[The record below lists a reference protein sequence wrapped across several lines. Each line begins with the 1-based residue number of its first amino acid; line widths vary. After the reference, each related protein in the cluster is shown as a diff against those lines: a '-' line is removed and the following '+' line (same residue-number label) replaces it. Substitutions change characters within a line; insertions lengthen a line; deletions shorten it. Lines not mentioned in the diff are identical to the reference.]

1 MLSGSMCDGVHFSL
15 AINER
20 QRHDPGL
27 GCVKHAVKVSDQ
39 AMPCVSGR
47 RCTRLWV
54 AVDMK
59 PEAVIN
65 LVVDVNVV
73 GDASDSQT

>member
-1 MLSGSMCDGVHFSL
+1 MCDGVHFSL

-20 QRHDPGL
+20 QRRDPGL
-27 GCVKHAVKVSDQ
+27 GCVKHVVKVLDQ
-39 AMPCVSGR
+39 AMPCVPCR
-47 RCTRLWV
+47 RCMRLWV

-73 GDASDSQT
+73 GDASDS

>member
-1 MLSGSMCDGVHFSL
+1 MCDGVHFPL
-15 AINER
+15 AINQR
-20 QRHDPGL
+20 QRRDPWL

-39 AMPCVSGR
+39 AMPCVPCR
-47 RCTRLWV
+47 RCMRFWV
-54 AVDMK
+54 AVNMK